1 MAKGEK
7 TKQAKGNNIS
17 LSNLNLKTEV
27 HIDAT
32 KAMYLAIETLNNC
45 AKATEKAIE
54 SLSKLAKIQITAL
67 NIKTNK
73 EDKCVISHA
82 VVENSVGNTIG
93 MAYDSTGAFHQ
104 DKN

>member
-1 MAKGEK
+1 MGK
-7 TKQAKGNNIS
+7 TKKKTQKGTTVLLSDLNI
-17 LSNLNLKTEV
+17 KTEV

-54 SLSKLAKIQITAL
+54 SIGKLAKIQITAL
-67 NIKTNK
+67 NVKTNR
-73 EDKCVISHA
+73 EDKCVVSHA